1 MILKWYILK
10 KSSDGSPSNNQTPLP
25 SNLKTLDVTMNQ
37 NSAMMPNLVLNFSMK
52 PSLPSMLGTPMEIV
66 ILTLEIIL
74 KIMMNSMF
82 YLKTVTIPMMIPLL
96 LVNLWTVWFGLK
108 MNGEISTVQ
117 LLNIFPDVQ
126 DQNHVMNAQKLGLVK
141 I

>member
-1 MILKWYILK
+1 
-10 KSSDGSPSNNQTPLP
+10 
-25 SNLKTLDVTMNQ
+25 
-37 NSAMMPNLVLNFSMK
+37 
-52 PSLPSMLGTPMEIV
+52 MEIV

-74 KIMMNSMF
+74 KIKMNSMF
-82 YLKTVTIPMMIPLL
+82 YLKTVTIPMMILSL

>member
-1 MILKWYILK
+1 LV
-10 KSSDGSPSNNQTPLP
+10 GSLSNNQTLSPF
-25 SNLKTLDVTMNQ
+25 NLKTPDVKTQETISVMIK
-37 NSAMMPNLVLNFSMK
+37 NLVLNFSMN

-74 KIMMNSMF
+74 KIWMNSMF
-82 YLKTVTIPMMIPLL
+82 YLKTVTIPMMIPSL

-108 MNGEISTVQ
+108 INGEISTVQ
-117 LLNIFPDVQ
+117 VLNIFPDVQ
-126 DQNHVMNAQKLGLVK
+126 DQNHVMNAQKLGVVK